1 MSEFKICVYSIF
13 YNEEKKIEE
22 FYKRLVRKN
31 DHPDLVLLYDT
42 GSTDTSS
49 SIIKRLDI
57 TECDN
62 DKYYEDIPVYY
73 ERKLYDRNNINF
85 SQMRNDAYILAR
97 EKIIKFDKTNEDLMN
112 EKWIFVSLDID
123 EIPDDMFFTNIRKL
137 WQPGYNSMKI
147 TGITSEE
154 NSVTTQIVE
163 HKVHSA
169 GTMRRYWKWKRRV
182 HENLCLF
189 EDTSFDKFF
198 KSGKVEDKTETI
210 VPKAEWNI
218 ADGSSVIKYFHKQ
231 DLEKERDYY
240 GLLKKELS
248 ENPDSTTIIY
258 CAWEAALHNELDFS
272 DELNKKC
279 KEIILS
285 DVSDEHYLDW
295 EYYIQCCINLAMH
308 NKDNYKMYD
317 AATETV
323 DLLKVVK
330 RSVDN
335 LVEASVIMEDG
346 RYFKLRRVYGEL
358 AYLYKESAMIVTQK
372 QEKDKKENKDI
383 DYTVYDNMIEGFYK
397 KSLDFFNKT
406 LEIKV
411 RPYCWI
417 EDDYFYNNDTLY
429 KEIIDINLSLLSLYK
444 ESSNNSDLHIGV
456 ISNAIAYASLLQ
468 SEKLAETKV
477 ELLDKLTDL
486 LKFYNQLKATPV
498 HEIKNM
504 TLRNIGMEIND
515 MKDVITENKTVETE
529 ERKNKVAVY
538 AICKNEGQFVKK
550 WMESMSEADFIVVLD
565 TGSTDNTYKILKQYE
580 SDKVVVSQTNVNPWR
595 FDVARNIALDLV
607 PSEYNILVS
616 TDLDEIL
623 EPGWSDVLREKWI
636 EGVHER
642 AIYKYSWSHLIN
654 GDSGRVFQYDKV
666 HSKKWRW
673 RYPVHELLYNIETNS
688 NIYSEESMLYIFD
701 EMHLHHYPDRTK
713 SRSNYLSLLELR
725 KDEDPNDYY
734 GLVYLA
740 HEYYYQGKYEKS
752 INTFND
758 IIERFSDQYTSV
770 EKASCYLF
778 KGDSYFALNEKEK
791 AIYNYLKAIFID
803 PTYREPYL
811 NIAKV
816 YFEQQHFSLAEE
828 YVKIGMSKSYRH
840 YTWLERDNSWS
851 WEPYDLLSLACFYGG
866 KKRDSLAYAL
876 KAYRFDPENERL
888 QKNVNTILEN
898 MTDEELLQ

>member
-1 MSEFKICVYSIF
+1 MENIKICVYSIF

-22 FYKRLVRKN
+22 FYKRLVEKD

-49 SIIKRLDI
+49 SIIKRLDVY
-57 TECDN
+57 ECKD
-62 DKYYEDIPVYY
+62 DKNYADVPVYY
-73 ERKLYDRNNINF
+73 EKVNYDRNDINF
-85 SQMRNDAYILAR
+85 SQMRNDAYRIAR
-97 EKIIKFDKTNEDLMN
+97 DKIIKFDKSNEDLMN
-112 EKWIFVSLDID
+112 GEWIFVSLDID
-123 EIPDDMFFTNIRKL
+123 EVPDDMFFTNIRRL

-147 TGITSEE
+147 TGITSDEK
-154 NSVTTQIVE
+154 SVTTQVVE
-163 HKVHSA
+163 HKVHSS
-169 GTMRRYWKWKRRV
+169 GTIQRYWVWKRRV
-182 HENLCLF
+182 HENLCLI
-189 EDTSFDKFF
+189 EDKSFDTFF
-198 KSGKVEDKTETI
+198 NENILVNRNEVLI
-210 VPKAEWNI
+210 PKKEWKMI
-218 ADGSSVIKYFHKQ
+218 DASDVVRYFHKQ
-231 DLEKERDYY
+231 DLTKERDYY

-248 ENPDSTTIIY
+248 ENPDATTLIY
-258 CAWEAALHNELDFS
+258 CAWEAALHDEIDFS
-272 DELNKKC
+272 DELNKRC
-279 KEIILS
+279 KEVVLS

-308 NKDNYKMYD
+308 NKENYKLYD
-317 AATETV
+317 ATTETV
-323 DLLKVVK
+323 DLLKVIK

-358 AYLYKESAMIVTQK
+358 AYLYKEAAMVVTQR
-372 QEKDKKENKDI
+372 QEKDKKESVDTS
-383 DYTVYDNMIEGFYK
+383 YAVYDSMIEGFYK

-406 LEIKV
+406 LEVKI

-417 EDDYFYNNDTLY
+417 ESDYFYNNDILY

-444 ESSNNSDLHIGV
+444 ESTSDTNSHIGV

-468 SEKLAETKV
+468 SEELAEIKI

-486 LKFYNQLKATPV
+486 LKFYNQLKTTPANEV
-498 HEIKNM
+498 KDMNP
-504 TLRNIGMEIND
+504 RNVGKEIND
-515 MKDVITENKTVETE
+515 MKDIVTENKSINKE
-529 ERKNKVAVY
+529 EKKNKVAVY

-550 WMESMSEADFIVVLD
+550 WMESMSEADFIVVVD

-580 SDKVVVSQTNVNPWR
+580 SDKVTIAQTVVNPWR

-607 PSEYNILVS
+607 PSDYNILVS

-623 EPGWSDVLREKWI
+623 EPGWSDILREKWI
-636 EGVHER
+636 EGIHER
-642 AIYKYSWSHLIN
+642 AIYKYSWSHLDN
-654 GDSGRVFQYDKV
+654 GDSGRIFQYDKV
-666 HSKKWRW
+666 HSRKWRW

-688 NIYSEESMLYIFD
+688 NLYSEESMLYIFD

-713 SRSNYLSLLELR
+713 SRSNYLPLLELR
-725 KDEDPNDYY
+725 RDEDPNDYY

-740 HEYYYQGKYEKS
+740 HEYFYQGEYQKS
-752 INTFND
+752 INTLND
-758 IIERFSDQYTSV
+758 ILDRFSDQYTTV
-770 EKASCYLF
+770 EEASCYLF
-778 KGDSYFALNEKEK
+778 KGDSYFALREKEK
-791 AIYNYLKAIFID
+791 AIYNYLKAIFIE

-816 YFEQQHFSLAEE
+816 YLDQQHYSLAED
-828 YVKIGMSKSYRH
+828 YVKMGILKSYRH

-888 QKNVNTILEN
+888 QKNVNVILEN